1 MLLLD
6 EPTRGIDV
14 GAKAEVQSLIDELAS
29 EGLGVVLVS
38 SDAEEL
44 IEGADRVVV
53 LRDGVVVGILTGE
66 HVTTEDLLETIA
78 AAAVASLR
86 RRTPMSTEAV
96 PAADRPSI
104 DVARLRAWLPAY
116 GVYVAILL
124 LVLYN
129 VLFTPNFLAW
139 SNVRIQLI
147 QVAPIVIVA
156 LGMALVIGTEGI
168 DLSVGSVM
176 ALAAALIPLYLGYGV
191 VAAIVV
197 VADRRRGRRADQR
210 HAGGPGRVAADRGD
224 ARVVRRR
231 SRAGAGHLRAASSR
245 TYGIRI
251 CCISASGDL
260 IGVPVLVWI
269 AAVLVVIVA
278 LLVRRTVFGRRLLA
292 IGGNRA
298 SSELAGL
305 PVKRVLIT
313 VYVICSVLASIA
325 GMLAVARIQS
335 SDASAVGLLIELS
348 AITAVVVGGTPLT
361 GGRVRVLGT
370 VAGALLMQLVVAT
383 MIKHDLQPST
393 TEIVQAVIILI
404 AVYVARE
411 RKTR

>member
-1 MLLLD
+1 
-6 EPTRGIDV
+6 
-14 GAKAEVQSLIDELAS
+14 
-29 EGLGVVLVS
+29 
-38 SDAEEL
+38 
-44 IEGADRVVV
+44 
-53 LRDGVVVGILTGE
+53 
-66 HVTTEDLLETIA
+66 
-78 AAAVASLR
+78 
-86 RRTPMSTEAV
+86 MSTEAATV
-96 PAADRPSI
+96 HRPTI
-104 DVARLRAWLPAY
+104 DTARLRAWLPAY
-116 GVYVAILL
+116 GVYVAIVL

-129 VLFTPNFLAW
+129 VFFTPNFLAW

-191 VAAIVV
+191 IAAIAMSIIAG
-197 VADRRRGRRADQR
+197 VAVGLVNGTLVAKVGLQPIVATLALFVGGRGLALVISKGQLKD
-210 HAGGPGRVAADRGD
+210 
-224 ARVVRRR
+224 VRNPDLL
-231 SRAGAGHLRAASSR
+231 HL
-245 TYGIRI
+245 G
-251 CCISASGDL
+251 SGNL
-260 IGVPVLVWI
+260 LGLPVLVWI
-269 AAVLVVIVA
+269 AAALVAIIA
-278 LLVRRTVFGRRLLA
+278 LVVRRTVFGRRLLA

-298 SSELAGL
+298 SAELAGL

-313 VYVICSVLASIA
+313 VYVICAVLASIA
-325 GMLAVARIQS
+325 GILAVARIQS

-361 GGRVRVLGT
+361 GGKVRVLGT

-383 MIKHDLQPST
+383 MIKHNLQPST
-393 TEIVQAVIILI
+393 TEMVQAVIILI

>member
-1 MLLLD
+1 M
-6 EPTRGIDV
+6 
-14 GAKAEVQSLIDELAS
+14 
-29 EGLGVVLVS
+29 
-38 SDAEEL
+38 
-44 IEGADRVVV
+44 
-53 LRDGVVVGILTGE
+53 
-66 HVTTEDLLETIA
+66 TTEAASRPAVDL
-78 AAAVASLR
+78 S
-86 RRTPMSTEAV
+86 
-96 PAADRPSI
+96 
-104 DVARLRAWLPAY
+104 RLRKMLPAY
-116 GVYVAILL
+116 GVYAAIVL

-129 VLFTPNFLAW
+129 VAFTPNFLTW
-139 SNVRIQLI
+139 SNLRIQLI

-191 VAAIVV
+191 IAAIGVSLL
-197 VADRRRGRRADQR
+197 
-210 HAGGPGRVAADRGD
+210 AGLAVGLVNGTLV
-224 ARVVRRR
+224 ARVGLQPIVATLALFVGGLGLALVISGGQLKDVRDPDFLYL
-231 SRAGAGHLRAASSR
+231 G
-245 TYGIRI
+245 
-251 CCISASGDL
+251 SGDL
-260 IGVPVLVWI
+260 LGLPVLVWI
-269 AAVLVVIVA
+269 AAVLVLIVA
-278 LLVRRTVFGRRLLA
+278 FVVRRTVFGRRLLA

-298 SSELAGL
+298 SAELAGL

-313 VYVICSVLASIA
+313 VYVVCSVLASIA
-325 GMLAVARIQS
+325 GILAVARIQS

-383 MIKHDLQPST
+383 MIKHNLQPST
-393 TEIVQAVIILI
+393 TEMVQAVIILI